1 MGYSGLNGKLNK
13 VHFRLESSAMNEPLC
28 VMKRNEFGTW
38 KLRLL
43 KEWNLKKNTTNNNN
57 LGKICLKLK
66 NKIVYMYTHNIS
78 RTSQRLQENQAA

>member
-1 MGYSGLNGKLNK
+1 MSLE
-13 VHFRLESSAMNEPLC
+13 LESDA
-28 VMKRNEFGTW
+28 F
-38 KLRLL
+38 L
-43 KEWNLKKNTTNNNN
+43 KNGIKKNTTNNNN